1 MTKRNLKM
9 YLIPKWKKCQKSNN
23 LSLCFLVFFFTLNLS
38 SQKLVKV
45 NSIKGMAYI
54 SGDVS
59 PNQAKFLALNDAKI
73 NALKAAGVGENIK
86 SYQLLFNSQ
95 EKNEY
100 SQFFSS
106 DIQSEIQGAVTSFDI
121 TNQATVKKSEI
132 EMYIEITIDAS
143 VIKYETK
150 PDNTFDAYIEGLKAV
165 YNNHD
170 KLTFTVKT
178 TQACYL
184 TIFNITD
191 MDATLMYPNS
201 YEKQKSFDSIKVYN
215 FPSGQVDYALE
226 TDLKEKESNRLIF
239 VFTKTAVPFIKMDKD
254 QVTTNDAIF
263 NWIYSI
269 MPDQRKVEYRSL
281 VIQK

>member
-1 MTKRNLKM
+1 LRR
-9 YLIPKWKKCQKSNN
+9 YLIQKWTKCQKSSNLLFALVLFLLTFN
-23 LSLCFLVFFFTLNLS
+23 LSA
-38 SQKLVKV
+38 QKLVKV
-45 NSIKGMAYI
+45 SGIKGISYI

-59 PNQAKFLALNDAKI
+59 VNQAKYSALNEAKI
-73 NALKAAGVGENIK
+73 NALKAASVGENVK
-86 SYQLLFNSQ
+86 SYQLLFSSQ

-106 DIQSEIQGAVTSFDI
+106 DIQSEIQGAVASYDI

-191 MDATLMYPNS
+191 LNATLMYPNS
-201 YEKQKSFDSIKVYN
+201 YEQQNSFNSIKVYN
-215 FPSGQVDYALE
+215 FPLGQVDYALE
-226 TDLKEKESNRLIF
+226 TDLKDKESNRLIF

-254 QVTTNDAIF
+254 QVTTNDNIF